1 MSEKFDIVKKY
12 YDFNL
17 WSIEKV
23 KNAVA
28 KNWITTSEYQEI
40 TGEEYEGEM

>member
-1 MSEKFDIVKKY
+1 MSVKFDIVKKY

-28 KNWITTSEYQEI
+28 KEWITASEYQAI
-40 TGEEYEGEM
+40 TGKEYSS

>member
-1 MSEKFDIVKKY
+1 MSVKFDIVKKY

-28 KNWITTSEYQEI
+28 KEWITASEFEDI
-40 TGEEYEGEM
+40 TGQTYN